1 MTNVELEVAPAIGSA
16 SAEII
21 LPLKLG
27 IVNDSRWDLRWRR
40 SEPLAIRGP
49 ACFSDVSE
57 LCPNAIR

>member
-1 MTNVELEVAPAIGSA
+1 MSERRVAIVTGAGTGLGRATAQVLLEN
-16 SAEII
+16 
-21 LPLKLG
+21 G
-27 IVNDSRWDLRWRR
+27 IDCALTGRR